1 MEGGYIVSHR
11 VRRDPKKNIRV
22 WMSDGSDDIE
32 NFAGSWPLNNIELA
46 NSLKMRE
53 YDFHFSYGVGA
64 HNGHHGNA
72 ELPDE
77 LKWLWRGYDP
87 GKTEQAYEMEPA
99 EKHRISHR
107 ARAFEKLVGALRG

>member
-1 MEGGYIVSHR
+1 M
-11 VRRDPKKNIRV
+11 
-22 WMSDGSDDIE
+22 
-32 NFAGSWPLNNIELA
+32 A

-87 GKTEQAYEMEPA
+87 GKTEQAYEMDPL
-99 EKHRISHR
+99 EKTKPYFRVKIFNR
-107 ARAFEKLVGALRG
+107 DFTGQDTP